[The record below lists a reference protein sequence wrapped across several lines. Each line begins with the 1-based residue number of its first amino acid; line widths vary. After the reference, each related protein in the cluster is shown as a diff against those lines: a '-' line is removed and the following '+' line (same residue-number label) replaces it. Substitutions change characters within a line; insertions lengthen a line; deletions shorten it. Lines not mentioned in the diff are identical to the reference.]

1 MPRKSIEGIY
11 DKVLSCAKTEFLEK
25 GYQDASLRVIA
36 DNAGTSTGSIYRRF
50 DDKAELFHA
59 LISPVVEQL
68 KQWFAERLEN
78 ALHLPFE
85 QIKRYEK
92 RSKSMEAELLDYIY
106 ENFDVFKIMVSC
118 AENTDFAELIH
129 DLAEIGS
136 EYTVK
141 YMAQFSRDVFEAGRA
156 SLTLVHVLTSGF
168 YFGIFEIVRHDMSK
182 AEATVYAKQMRRFY
196 QKGWNDIFFRE
207 EDDVD

>member
-1 MPRKSIEGIY
+1 MPRKSVEGIY

-50 DDKAELFHA
+50 SDKAELFHA
-59 LISPVVEQL
+59 LIFPVVEQL
-68 KQWFAERLEN
+68 KQWFVERLEN
-78 ALHLPFE
+78 DTHLPSDEF
-85 QIKRYEK
+85 KSYEK

-118 AENTDFAELIH
+118 ADNTDFAQLIH
-129 DLAEIGS
+129 DLAEIES

-141 YMAQFSRDVFEAGRA
+141 YMDQVSRNAFETGRA
-156 SLTLVHVLTSGF
+156 SIPLVHVLSSAF
-168 YFGIFEIVRHDMSK
+168 YFGLFEIVRHDMSK
-182 AEATVYAKQMRRFY
+182 AEAATYVKQMRRFY
-196 QKGWNDIFFRE
+196 QQGWNDIFFRE